1 MRGNE
6 FLEKLEL
13 ADPAFVAEAD
23 GMPVKKR
30 NAWVKWGGLA
40 ACVCLLAA
48 VSVLTPLGVPGRTP
62 PSAVTDPG
70 PTAGPAAPAVTDS
83 PAVSGQP
90 DVLRIDLDGI
100 VVNEADTPVSAARL
114 YFDPALHED
123 VLWDSRDVAD
133 YYGRTLAPAWV
144 PEGLVPSNEDGSAFV
159 ILRREDGTPAYD
171 TVWLGWYRQ
180 FGTWE
185 DGLPRF
191 TDENNVQHGF
201 RITASKLGQH
211 GCCVYL
217 GPEDQVEWSEIAGT
231 LVSIGYRAMPYGP
244 YDSATHEPAGYY
256 DMYVAQ
262 FTLDGI
268 SFQLVAEEMALENVV
283 KVVASVICPEREI
296 VVTP

>member
-1 MRGNE
+1 M
-6 FLEKLEL
+6 
-13 ADPAFVAEAD
+13 
-23 GMPVKKR
+23 
-30 NAWVKWGGLA
+30 
-40 ACVCLLAA
+40 
-48 VSVLTPLGVPGRTP
+48 
-62 PSAVTDPG
+62 
-70 PTAGPAAPAVTDS
+70 
-83 PAVSGQP
+83 
-90 DVLRIDLDGI
+90 
-100 VVNEADTPVSAARL
+100 
-114 YFDPALHED
+114 
-123 VLWDSRDVAD
+123 LWDSRDVAD